1 VGHEQSASASLPSV
15 WRELDALVDDVI
27 AARRDVAAAQ
37 ARETE
42 VLARA
47 IGLVEARTADRR
59 REGVAI
65 GNDLPLRE
73 VSAELGAAMRVGDR
87 TVQRRIDDAHTLV
100 TRFSATL
107 DAWRDGRIDRAH
119 VATIIDEGVVIA
131 DEDRRARYASMV
143 LEAAAV
149 ESPGRTREIARVV
162 AARVDAEASTVRR
175 TEALTRRGVRVM
187 DLPDGMARL
196 QADLAAPLAYA
207 IIDRATGFARHVLAA
222 EGALLPDESSDP
234 AAEPRT
240 FDQIRADVVADLLL
254 TATPNGHHDAEGAPL
269 AHIRG
274 EIHVTIPVATA
285 AGVDDD
291 PALLAGYGPIDAELA
306 RRLMAA
312 SPAWNRVLVDL
323 PTGLPVAVD
332 RYRPSAAL
340 KRFLDFRDERCRFPG
355 CTMRARRCDTDH
367 TFDAALGGATSADN
381 LADLCRRHHV
391 LKHASPW
398 TVERV
403 GSGRL
408 RWTSPT
414 GRIYDDRVPETLRF
428 VPSDPPPRPP
438 TAWLDSPP
446 PF

>member
-1 VGHEQSASASLPSV
+1 VGHEQSARASLPSV

-47 IGLVEARTADRR
+47 IGLVEARAADRR
-59 REGVAI
+59 RGGVAI

-87 TVQRRIDDAHTLV
+87 TVQRRIDEAHTLV

-119 VATIIDEGVVIA
+119 VATILDEGVVIA
-131 DEDRRARYASMV
+131 DEDRRARYESMV

-149 ESPGRTREIARVV
+149 ESAGRTREIARVV

-240 FDQIRADVVADLLL
+240 LDQIRADVVADLLL
-254 TATPNGHHDAEGAPL
+254 TATPNAHHDAEGAPL

-291 PALLAGYGPIDAELA
+291 PALLVGYGPIDAELA

-332 RYRPSAAL
+332 RYRHQPTSSDSSTSETSGVDSRPARCGHGAATRITPS
-340 KRFLDFRDERCRFPG
+340 
-355 CTMRARRCDTDH
+355 MRRWAARRAPT
-367 TFDAALGGATSADN
+367 
-381 LADLCRRHHV
+381 
-391 LKHASPW
+391 
-398 TVERV
+398 
-403 GSGRL
+403 
-408 RWTSPT
+408 TSPISA
-414 GRIYDDRVPETLRF
+414 GDIMC
-428 VPSDPPPRPP
+428 
-438 TAWLDSPP
+438 
-446 PF
+446 